1 MDKQHKALK
10 RYIERAKRILVVSHR
25 GPDMD
30 AFCSMLLVKEF
41 LNIYYPKKS
50 VIVKAKQLP
59 SFNIPR
65 MHDVTVVDSLQKGDE
80 DLIIIVDAPHI
91 DMVCDNEDGLINSS
105 VPIVVIDHHQS
116 STSKNKYKLIIN
128 EGRSSASEQ
137 IIVSFKNI
145 LGKKCNITKEIAELA
160 QYGIVADTRRF
171 MYELT
176 TPDTFRIFADLIE
189 VSRVDLQELSYKLG
203 KFPQD
208 ATPIVIECLRRI
220 IIQDDMAYT
229 YVNRDDSKRW
239 RKSDMGEALNFIK
252 NNYLRY
258 IQGVHWGF
266 TLKPSSKE
274 ENNWWISFRGT
285 KGYQRVD
292 TIAEDLGG
300 GGHMYAS
307 GAKIE
312 YSEPK
317 TLEQVLTDVLSV
329 IKKHTT
335 N

>member
-50 VIVKAKQLP
+50 VTVKAKQLP

-65 MHDVTVVDSLQKGDE
+65 MHEVTVVDSLQKGDE
-80 DLIIIVDAPHI
+80 DLIIIVDAAEMDI
-91 DMVCDNEDGLINSS
+91 VCEEGDGLIDTSTD
-105 VPIVVIDHHQS
+105 VVVIDHHM
-116 STSKNKYKLIIN
+116 TERIKYPVVIN
-128 EGRSSASEQ
+128 ERLSSAAEQ
-137 IIVSFKNI
+137 VIVTFMNI
-145 LGKKCNITKEIAELA
+145 LGKKFKLTKEIAELG
-160 QYGIVADTRRF
+160 QYGISADTGRF
-171 MYELT
+171 LYET
-176 TPDTFRIFADLIE
+176 TSPETFRLYADLYEFSPI
-189 VSRVDLQELSYKLG
+189 DLEEITYKVN
-203 KFPQD
+203 KFPQESLE
-208 ATPIVIECLRRI
+208 VMIELLKRI
-220 IIQDDMAYT
+220 IFEKDMVYT
-229 YVNRDDSKRW
+229 YITVDDTKKW
-239 RKSDMGEALNFIK
+239 SDLQIGEAVTFFK

-266 TLKPSSKE
+266 VLKPSMK
-274 ENNWWISFRGT
+274 ENNVWYANFRAA

-329 IKKHTT
+329 IKKHTA